1 MLLMKNVEQLQDYKH
16 ELNVNGCLLPYPPAT
31 GTRQSARVKTEDN
44 HRKVLSGL
52 HVLVIST
59 DKHFT
64 EDWQSVLVSLG
75 NSFEIIAVSVDVIF
89 QSFNSLAL

>member
-1 MLLMKNVEQLQDYKH
+1 MLLMKNVEQGQDYKN
-16 ELNVNGCLLPYPPAT
+16 ELNMNGCLLPYPPAT
-31 GTRQSARVKTEDN
+31 GTRQSSRVKAEDSVN

-59 DKHFT
+59 DRHFT

-75 NSFEIIAVSVDVIF
+75 KSKKIF
-89 QSFNSLAL
+89 SSKHFGFGS